1 MSADKANFDAIVS
14 DISELKKDLAK
25 LMDHVKIN
33 ATSTVNDETRR
44 IYNTVLAEGER
55 SATALA
61 HRIEDKPFASILIAF
76 AIGFVG
82 ANLLK
87 S

>member
-1 MSADKANFDAIVS
+1 MSADRANFDSILS
-14 DISELKKDLAK
+14 DITELKKDLAK
-25 LMDHVKIN
+25 LMDHVKTN
-33 ATSTVNDETRR
+33 AASTVNDETRR
-44 IYNTVLAEGER
+44 IYKTVMSEGER

-82 ANLLK
+82 GNLLK